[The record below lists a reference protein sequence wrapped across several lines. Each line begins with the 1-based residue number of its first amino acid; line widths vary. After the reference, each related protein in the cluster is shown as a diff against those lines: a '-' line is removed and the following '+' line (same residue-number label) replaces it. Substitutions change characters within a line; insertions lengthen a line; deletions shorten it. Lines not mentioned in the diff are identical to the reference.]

1 MLLIT
6 MTSKRCIVENWMITI
21 VVIVGILGTNLGIVI
36 HQTVQL
42 TLLVQLLLK
51 LKEILLL
58 LDWSQFAEIDLV
70 PLQLHPVFVLLPT
83 WKVEHEVLND
93 KG

>member
-21 VVIVGILGTNLGIVI
+21 VVSVGILDTNLGIVI

-42 TLLVQLLLK
+42 TLLVQLLL
-51 LKEILLL
+51 
-58 LDWSQFAEIDLV
+58 
-70 PLQLHPVFVLLPT
+70 
-83 WKVEHEVLND
+83 
-93 KG
+93 